1 MPTYEVALDDGRKI
15 HIDADDQDAALA
27 GAQHFLN
34 NSPQKVPPLPSGYQL
49 EDGAPWNAFRV
60 SDSPGAVQINAA
72 NIKQARDQG
81 YSDEAIANHLASVY
95 PKLMLDHLSGT
106 TPQKNPFDQF
116 DGPASANEGPWTKYQ
131 QQQKAATSEGPWTAY
146 QKAAPG
152 KPLQF
157 DDLPPNQAG
166 NLRFDDLP
174 PNTPN
179 EPVTFSGARNAFNS
193 GVVKGVYNIPG
204 DVMALANLG
213 RRGYAALTGGNYD
226 PVKDDWSLGQTYEK
240 GRDYVDKIYT
250 PKNKTEEWLKWG
262 SDFLPAMVT
271 GPEGLAADSGLGIAK
286 VLAKRAATQVAA
298 PAIAAKVADTAAQG
312 TPLEPYA
319 GPAAAL
325 LAGGVGIKGRAPE
338 VSVDAAKAETNASY
352 DAARTAGVMY
362 DQNALASRAAA
373 AKADLTK
380 RGISEQSAPSA
391 HDTLDS
397 FINNTAP
404 MSLTSLEEQ
413 RQLFNKD
420 ASKGGKEGLAA
431 NAVKGVIDEVMSDP
445 RNASSWAGANPA
457 EAYAT
462 LQKARGQALATQRL
476 RDIEALQNDAQVGTN
491 VHGTEPSKALRM
503 QFGSALKSDDFMAR
517 FNNPDVVSQMQSI
530 SKGAFPQ
537 GVAKRLGGGDLSKWR
552 ALELAGLAF
561 PATMPFIVGA
571 RALGYGLSKVADRRV
586 QAKVDALKQTVA
598 KQGGVPFTP
607 AGNPWMTRAFVGA
620 LGANGGRRQ

>member
-1 MPTYEVALDDGRKI
+1 MPNQIDDLTAVLKADHCDIDTIYETLNGVTETYNMVCGPETAWLNELNKLLPNLPIHEARFIALLLIANKSHMVYERALDLLVAQMKADPSLQQLIDALSDDDAELGRPGWTSHRRETRKMPTYEVALDDGRKI

-27 GAQHFLN
+27 GAQHFRN

-95 PKLMLDHLSGT
+95 PKLMLDHLSGAT
-106 TPQKNPFDQF
+106 QQPIPPL
-116 DGPASANEGPWTKYQ
+116 PAGFQ
-131 QQQKAATSEGPWTAY
+131 QQSGSEGPWIAY
-146 QKAAPG
+146 QKAAPAT
-152 KPLQF
+152 PPQF
-157 DDLPPNQAG
+157 DDLIPNKAG
-166 NLRFDDLP
+166 NLRFDDLIP
-174 PNTPN
+174 QNTPN

-262 SDFLPAMVT
+262 SEFLPAMAT

-338 VSVDAAKAETNASY
+338 VSVDAAKAATNASY
-352 DAARTAGVMY
+352 ETARNAGVMY

-397 FINNTAP
+397 FIRAT
-404 MSLTSLEEQ
+404 
-413 RQLFNKD
+413 
-420 ASKGGKEGLAA
+420 
-431 NAVKGVIDEVMSDP
+431 P
-445 RNASSWAGANPA
+445 RPC
-457 EAYAT
+457 
-462 LQKARGQALATQRL
+462 R
-476 RDIEALQNDAQVGTN
+476 
-491 VHGTEPSKALRM
+491 
-503 QFGSALKSDDFMAR
+503 
-517 FNNPDVVSQMQSI
+517 
-530 SKGAFPQ
+530 
-537 GVAKRLGGGDLSKWR
+537 
-552 ALELAGLAF
+552 
-561 PATMPFIVGA
+561 
-571 RALGYGLSKVADRRV
+571 
-586 QAKVDALKQTVA
+586 
-598 KQGGVPFTP
+598 
-607 AGNPWMTRAFVGA
+607 
-620 LGANGGRRQ
+620 